1 MNIGSSDH
9 LAVANFTIPVV
20 QNIVKSCEPKN
31 PARKYRDQFCAY
43 SEQSGSA
50 SGDSGSPFIC
60 DENGYA
66 VLHGIHRGH
75 WKFSADK
82 GSVIESFVFK
92 HMEFIKMYMSVN
104 PGPCC

>member
-1 MNIGSSDH
+1 MSIGSKDH

-60 DENGYA
+60 DENGLA

-75 WKFSADK
+75 WKLSADK

-92 HMEFIKMYMSVN
+92 HMEFIKMYMATN
-104 PGPCC
+104 PDPCC